1 MDASEFGD
9 LVDIQLVVMTVNKE
23 AVTMITSVPVI
34 TTITT
39 ILHFRIS
46 TIILISICEASF

>member
-9 LVDIQLVVMTVNKE
+9 LVDIQLVVMTDNKE

-39 ILHFRIS
+39 IPHFRNS